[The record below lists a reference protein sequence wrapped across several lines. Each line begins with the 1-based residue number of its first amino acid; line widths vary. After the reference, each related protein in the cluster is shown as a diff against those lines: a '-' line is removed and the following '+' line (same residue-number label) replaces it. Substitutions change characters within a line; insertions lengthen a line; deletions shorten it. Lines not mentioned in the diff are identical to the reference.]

1 MSKRSKKAK
10 ARSNN
15 RLWLGVGAVIAVI
28 AIAAVVLL
36 SDNTPASTRTAS
48 TNNTVS
54 ANISPQEY
62 QSQFVDAPHYLLD
75 VRTPLEFD
83 TGHIRGAA
91 NIAVETLAGRLS
103 EVPQDK
109 PVVIYCRSGNRSA
122 QAASIL
128 REAGYTQVY
137 DLGGVIDWTAAGLPL
152 E

>member
-28 AIAAVVLL
+28 AVAAVVLL
-36 SDNTPASTRTAS
+36 SGNTPAS